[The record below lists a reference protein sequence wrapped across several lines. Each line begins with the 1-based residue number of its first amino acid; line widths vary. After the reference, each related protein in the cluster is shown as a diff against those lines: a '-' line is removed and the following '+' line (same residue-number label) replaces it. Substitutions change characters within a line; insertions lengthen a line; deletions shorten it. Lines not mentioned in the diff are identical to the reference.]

1 MKKPHMPE
9 IRALLRAHTDGLT
22 IAEIHERMPHVKKP
36 ETLRKCLERMPDA
49 YIDRWTKTR
58 NARGQYSA
66 IWCVVV
72 PPKHCPYPTERF
84 DKPATRWV
92 PLEGA
97 QA

>member
-9 IRALLRAHTDGLT
+9 IRALLHANTDGLT
-22 IAEIHERMPHVKKP
+22 ITEIHKRMPQVGK
-36 ETLRKCLERMPDA
+36 EATLRKCLERMPDA
-49 YIDRWTKTR
+49 YIDRWTKEA

-72 PPKHCPYPTERF
+72 PPDSCPYPTERF
-84 DKPATRWV
+84 DKPASKWV
-92 PLEGA
+92 AIGA